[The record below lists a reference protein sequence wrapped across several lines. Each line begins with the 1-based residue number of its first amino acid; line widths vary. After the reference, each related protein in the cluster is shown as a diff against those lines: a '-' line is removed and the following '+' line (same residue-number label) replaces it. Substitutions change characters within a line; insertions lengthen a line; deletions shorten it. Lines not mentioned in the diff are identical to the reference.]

1 MGTPELKQLLLLT
14 IITVTLPLA
23 AKAQDTVTG
32 AFEGI
37 VTDSKTGTALN
48 GAGVEIV
55 NQQTGVVF
63 NLRTDSRGRFFQG
76 LLLPGVYTVR
86 VAMRGYQT
94 KEISQRLRI
103 TYTGEVVPVPV
114 ALDPA
119 PPTGASAA
127 PTPAA
132 VSVEDIDV
140 RASILRIDGRHGG
153 SFSEEEVVSLPLG
166 GATITRTFDELALL
180 LPGIAPPP
188 QTLGNVAGPGVGAGV
203 GSAGQFTANGLRS
216 RGNNFTVDGSDNNDE
231 DIGVRR
237 QGFVALVPQPIES
250 IQEYQVITLLAPA
263 QFGRNI
269 GAQVNAVSKSG
280 GSSTHGTVYGMFNS
294 SQLNARNFFDT
305 AFGNSTSAVRANNQ
319 DVLVQTR
326 NVAGTVTSQ
335 QPLTVQNQSGGE
347 DSFTFGQAG
356 LVLGG
361 PIHKDRTFYFVS
373 FEEEV
378 TNATKEESFA
388 VPTVEQR
395 GAFGT
400 GATGI
405 FQDPFT
411 GEPTSTIPTSRN
423 GAAIFSLYPFP
434 NNPNGVY
441 GANTFTQV
449 LPSSGRGAVI
459 SGKIDHN
466 FRFKGREQSVTGR
479 YNFTDDW
486 RYIPAT
492 GGAIY
497 SSLKP
502 KVRTQNFSFF
512 LNSKLSG
519 PNSNSS
525 IFNQVRLSYGRTL
538 LRFEEVRDG
547 EFLIASNSFPG
558 TPFLLNAPELLNAT
572 QPLRSG
578 VPNNGQVV
586 YVRQPITV
594 EQEIGPVGQVTIAG
608 FSPLGVDVFNF
619 PQRRVNNTYQL
630 ADQLT
635 MRVNNHSLTFGT
647 DNRRTELNSELPR
660 NSRPLVTFSGSP
672 RLVFE
677 NGVPRFPT
685 SVDPNPVIRAVDLAS
700 IAAPNNLFLTLSTG
714 GPDSINLRYYQLNFY
729 GQDAWRVRA
738 DLSLSFGLRYEYNT
752 PLREINGLIENTF
765 NSPALTLVPGLNQ
778 FIGGRTQIT
787 NPDRNNFAPRVGLAY
802 SPNPFGRKRL
812 TVIRVGYGR
821 FFDQILGAV
830 ASQSRN
836 VFPSFFT
843 LNFGGGPFTS
853 INNQFPLSLFNPAR
867 TRFGNVSVP
876 IVARGSLNS
885 LNPQLPVSTLLPS
898 LLAFFPSAVS
908 PTLPA
913 EHLQMPSAQHYALTW
928 EQQLS
933 SDLVISSSYAGTRG
947 SHLLRFAT
955 PNLGAALN
963 LVPTVLRV
971 FPEEFPVPEFLGRV
985 SSPARPVLG
994 LGAISIFETTASSRY
1009 DSFQLQIRGRLHRSF
1024 QYQANYVLSKT
1035 TDDVSDVFDLAGAFA
1050 LPQNSATFAGERG
1063 RANFDARHRS
1073 SYSVIYSFPHF
1084 HNRSRAVRVFFSG
1097 TQIASTGQFQT
1108 GQPFTVNS
1116 TIDVNQDGNL
1126 TDRLN
1131 TTSGLVVT
1139 GDRQQPL
1146 LLTTTNTL
1154 SLLAPFGQDGMI
1166 GRNTFSAGSIIELNL
1181 SIAKTLSFSSS
1192 QRLTLRTDLFNV
1204 PNRINFG
1211 IPVRFLEA
1219 PGFGQATSTT
1229 TPGRRLQFSLKY
1241 SF

>member
-1 MGTPELKQLLLLT
+1 MRILPARPFHIRVRALFDICAKEWRLYTPVLKRLLLLT
-14 IITVTLPLA
+14 IMTVALSVA

-37 VTDSKTGTALN
+37 VTDSQTGAALKS
-48 GAGVEIV
+48 AEVEII
-55 NQQTGVVF
+55 NQQTGLVF

-76 LLLPGVYTVR
+76 LLLPGLYTVR

-94 KEISQRLRI
+94 KEVSQRLRI

-119 PPTGASAA
+119 PASGTPAT

-132 VSVEDIDV
+132 VEDTDIRATLV
-140 RASILRIDGRHGG
+140 RTDGRRSG
-153 SFSEEEVVSLPLG
+153 SFSEEEVVTLPLG
-166 GATITRTFDELALL
+166 GATVTRTFDELALL

-188 QTLGNVAGPGVGAGV
+188 QTLGTVAGPGVGAGV
-203 GSAGQFTANGLRS
+203 GSAGQFSANGLRS

-305 AFGNSTSAVRANNQ
+305 AFGTSTNSVRANNQ

-335 QPLTVQNQSGGE
+335 QPLTVQNQSGDE
-347 DSFTFGQAG
+347 DSLTFGQAG
-356 LVLGG
+356 FVLGG

-411 GEPTSTIPTSRN
+411 GEPTSAIPTSRN

-441 GANTFTQV
+441 GSNTFTQV
-449 LPSSGRGAVI
+449 LPASGRGTVI

-497 SSLKP
+497 STLKP
-502 KVRTQNFSFF
+502 EVRTQNFSFF

-519 PNSNSS
+519 PNSDSS
-525 IFNQVRLSYGRTL
+525 IFNQIRLSYGRTR
-538 LRFEEVRDG
+538 LRFDEVRET
-547 EFLIASNSFPG
+547 EFLIPSNSFPG
-558 TPFLLNAPELLNAT
+558 TPFLLNAPELLNVT
-572 QPLRSG
+572 QPLGPS

-594 EQEIGPVGQVTIAG
+594 EQEVGPLGQVTVAG

-619 PQRRVNNTYQL
+619 PQRRVNNTYQFPH
-630 ADQLT
+630 QFT
-635 MRVNNHSLTFGT
+635 IRVNNHSLTFGT

-660 NSRPLVTFSGSP
+660 NSRPLVSFSGSP

-685 SVDPNPVIRAVDLAS
+685 SSDPNPIVNAIDLAS
-700 IAAPNNLFLTLSTG
+700 IAAPNNLFLTLSTRCA
-714 GPDSINLRYYQLNFY
+714 DSIN
-729 GQDAWRVRA
+729 
-738 DLSLSFGLRYEYNT
+738 
-752 PLREINGLIENTF
+752 
-765 NSPALTLVPGLNQ
+765 
-778 FIGGRTQIT
+778 
-787 NPDRNNFAPRVGLAY
+787 
-802 SPNPFGRKRL
+802 
-812 TVIRVGYGR
+812 
-821 FFDQILGAV
+821 
-830 ASQSRN
+830 
-836 VFPSFFT
+836 FP
-843 LNFGGGPFTS
+843 
-853 INNQFPLSLFNPAR
+853 
-867 TRFGNVSVP
+867 
-876 IVARGSLNS
+876 
-885 LNPQLPVSTLLPS
+885 
-898 LLAFFPSAVS
+898 
-908 PTLPA
+908 
-913 EHLQMPSAQHYALTW
+913 
-928 EQQLS
+928 
-933 SDLVISSSYAGTRG
+933 
-947 SHLLRFAT
+947 
-955 PNLGAALN
+955 
-963 LVPTVLRV
+963 
-971 FPEEFPVPEFLGRV
+971 
-985 SSPARPVLG
+985 
-994 LGAISIFETTASSRY
+994 
-1009 DSFQLQIRGRLHRSF
+1009 
-1024 QYQANYVLSKT
+1024 
-1035 TDDVSDVFDLAGAFA
+1035 
-1050 LPQNSATFAGERG
+1050 
-1063 RANFDARHRS
+1063 
-1073 SYSVIYSFPHF
+1073 
-1084 HNRSRAVRVFFSG
+1084 
-1097 TQIASTGQFQT
+1097 
-1108 GQPFTVNS
+1108 
-1116 TIDVNQDGNL
+1116 
-1126 TDRLN
+1126 
-1131 TTSGLVVT
+1131 
-1139 GDRQQPL
+1139 
-1146 LLTTTNTL
+1146 
-1154 SLLAPFGQDGMI
+1154 
-1166 GRNTFSAGSIIELNL
+1166 
-1181 SIAKTLSFSSS
+1181 
-1192 QRLTLRTDLFNV
+1192 
-1204 PNRINFG
+1204 
-1211 IPVRFLEA
+1211 
-1219 PGFGQATSTT
+1219 
-1229 TPGRRLQFSLKY
+1229 
-1241 SF
+1241 